1 MASVATRE
9 GEGLEEPR
17 HARIEDRVVVAT
29 RLVAEGRGQPAL
41 ADAGWADE
49 RQIVVSVDPF
59 VLGQPLEQ
67 GAVKTAGIAIVDVFD
82 AGLLTQFGDAQP
94 RHEALVLSHD

>member
-1 MASVATRE
+1 MAPVATRE
-9 GEGLEEPR
+9 GESLEEPR

-41 ADAGWADE
+41 ANAGWADE

-67 GAVKTAGIAIVDVFD
+67 GAVKTAGIAIPVTTVQDCP
-82 AGLLTQFGDAQP
+82 GKP
-94 RHEALVLSHD
+94 S